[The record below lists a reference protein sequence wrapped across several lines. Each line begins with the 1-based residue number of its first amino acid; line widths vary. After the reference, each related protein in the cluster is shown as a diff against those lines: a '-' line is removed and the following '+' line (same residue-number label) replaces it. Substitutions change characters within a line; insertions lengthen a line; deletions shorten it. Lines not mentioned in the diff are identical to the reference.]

1 MGLDNPETTPPSIPT
16 HLATAPPSFEP
27 LFEIIQHK
35 GVSECRYDRLAGQ
48 GLQTADELCTFEQ
61 LTKDTLNTV
70 GPDVPIDEFPPRNMI
85 RNVLK
90 DGLALAPKFGGV
102 NPFKHGF
109 VGSTD
114 DHSGAPGNTV
124 EPDFQGHAGTDD
136 APVAPLLD
144 NIRLGPGGLAV
155 VWAEENSRDSLFTAM
170 RRKET
175 YGTSGTRPVV
185 RFFGGWDYPGSGQLC
200 GRKDR
205 IRVGY
210 DQGVPMGG
218 DLPKRSGGRSP
229 RFLVA
234 ALKDP
239 DSAALQRIQVIKG
252 WVDGGGQTHEEVVD
266 VVGDAENGAGVDT
279 ATCKPRGKG
288 FKELCTV
295 WEDKQ
300 FDATEAAFYYAR
312 VLENPTCRWS
322 TLQCKAA
329 GVDPFATAQKCQ
341 QQAEAA
347 NAKAVADGEIES
359 GETPFSNCC
368 LTEQNDP
375 FMERTIQER
384 AWTSPIWYAPSSQ

>member
-1 MGLDNPETTPPSIPT
+1 MFPDPANAKE
-16 HLATAPPSFEP
+16 ARERAFFEP
-27 LFEIIQHK
+27 LAEIIQHK
-35 GVSECRYDRLAGQ
+35 GASECRFDRLAGQ
-48 GLQTADELCTFEQ
+48 GVQTTDELCTFEQ
-61 LTKDTLNTV
+61 LTRDTLNTIA
-70 GPDVPIDEFPPRNMI
+70 PDVPIDEFPPRNMM

-90 DGLALAPKFGGV
+90 DGLALAPEFGGV

-185 RFFGGWDYPGSGQLC
+185 RFFGGWDYPAGGQLC

-205 IRVGY
+205 VRIAY

-218 DLPKRSGGRSP
+218 GPAEALARPEPPLPGRGTQGPGQRSPAAHPDRQGLGRRRGRDPRGGRRRGRRRGQRCGRRHGHLQAQGQGLQGAVHGLGGPGVRRRRSP
-229 RFLVA
+229 
-234 ALKDP
+234 P
-239 DSAALQRIQVIKG
+239 
-252 WVDGGGQTHEEVVD
+252 
-266 VVGDAENGAGVDT
+266 
-279 ATCKPRGKG
+279 
-288 FKELCTV
+288 
-295 WEDKQ
+295 
-300 FDATEAAFYYAR
+300 
-312 VLENPTCRWS
+312 S
-322 TLQCKAA
+322 TTPACWRTRPAA
-329 GVDPFATAQKCQ
+329 GARSSARRPGSTRSPAPRSASSRPRSPTPRRWP
-341 QQAEAA
+341 
-347 NAKAVADGEIES
+347 DGEIES

-384 AWTSPIWYAPSSQ
+384 AWTSPIWYAPSGP